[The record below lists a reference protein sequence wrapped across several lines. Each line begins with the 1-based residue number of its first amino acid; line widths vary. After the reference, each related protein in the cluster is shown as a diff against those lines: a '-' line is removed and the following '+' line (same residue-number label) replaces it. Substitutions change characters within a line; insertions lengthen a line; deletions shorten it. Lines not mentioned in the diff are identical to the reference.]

1 MRFVYFLLIFSL
13 LPFATASQQ
22 TEQLQWSVTLD
33 DGYISTKPI
42 IIDDTVFV
50 RSSGFWSGDTSPKV
64 YAFTLDSGTLIWE
77 YENKNATFH
86 DLSPLLFVHQGKGAC
101 GDWPSMLLVGWTT
114 GEVMAFDP
122 LNGNLLWQNQTAAFD
137 LGITGEMAID
147 GDKLIVPARRGL
159 ASFCLANGVQ
169 QFETTFLDA
178 GWRNGVLVTDEGY
191 FTGDESGNLYQVTSD
206 GEQKN
211 WSVGDGHI
219 RHTPLESD
227 CGLLIHLQTK
237 NGSSL
242 ILENRTLFEFG
253 PSPAIPL
260 QLGDQTYLSTSEE
273 FVVLSCQSGMMNL
286 VEKIPFS
293 SNGEITAKVNS
304 PDDYEI
310 WLPRN
315 TPEGGWGV
323 YSNSEMQIFRTS
335 VDWYGTSS
343 PSFHRNHMVIGNDN
357 GVLMAYYSGN
367 LMILDQGDDPSSS
380 SQNSWFFYGIMLAG
394 AGIIFAYA
402 KGRREWIPNLSLIVL
417 LLAAVYAVPDISKR
431 WSTYLDESV
440 QISENEQWNE
450 SWPESWKNTQ
460 IVVFELPTGEVAF
473 GGLKDHQ
480 SVESLTD
487 DAAFR
492 LGISIEK
499 EEFEIGKWIKSI
511 NGVESS
517 GWEFTVDGQRA
528 SLGIEHAEIDNESIV
543 RWKMA

>member
-1 MRFVYFLLIFSL
+1 
-13 LPFATASQQ
+13 
-22 TEQLQWSVTLD
+22 
-33 DGYISTKPI
+33 
-42 IIDDTVFV
+42 
-50 RSSGFWSGDTSPKV
+50 
-64 YAFTLDSGTLIWE
+64 
-77 YENKNATFH
+77 
-86 DLSPLLFVHQGKGAC
+86 
-101 GDWPSMLLVGWTT
+101 
-114 GEVMAFDP
+114 
-122 LNGNLLWQNQTAAFD
+122 
-137 LGITGEMAID
+137 
-147 GDKLIVPARRGL
+147 
-159 ASFCLANGVQ
+159 
-169 QFETTFLDA
+169 
-178 GWRNGVLVTDEGY
+178 
-191 FTGDESGNLYQVTSD
+191 
-206 GEQKN
+206 
-211 WSVGDGHI
+211 
-219 RHTPLESD
+219 
-227 CGLLIHLQTK
+227 
-237 NGSSL
+237 
-242 ILENRTLFEFG
+242 
-253 PSPAIPL
+253 
-260 QLGDQTYLSTSEE
+260 
-273 FVVLSCQSGMMNL
+273 
-286 VEKIPFS
+286 
-293 SNGEITAKVNS
+293 
-304 PDDYEI
+304 
-310 WLPRN
+310 
-315 TPEGGWGV
+315 
-323 YSNSEMQIFRTS
+323 MQIFRTS

-528 SLGIEHAEIDNESIV
+528 SLGIQDAEIDNESIV